1 MFLAKLFSFKQL
13 LNLST
18 TKTSDLTM
26 ESPEDLSY
34 KPVSINLQFLCS
46 FLFVITSVLCL
57 IYIIAYLEF
66 A

>member
-18 TKTSDLTM
+18 SSDSTM

-34 KPVSINLQFLCS
+34 KPVSVLLTVLVFFSLCH
-46 FLFVITSVLCL
+46 
-57 IYIIAYLEF
+57 YICTVS
-66 A
+66 